1 MNITLYNNSSPKIQI
16 GKNLTVVK
24 SMTGELR
31 EECDMINPS
40 ILIENA
46 GVISANYAYIPEFGR
61 YYFITKITSVRKDLW
76 RVDMHVDV
84 RETYKNQIKANTAVV
99 ARSSGYYNLYLP
111 DSKMPLTQD
120 NFNITYTLGSQFDN
134 AGVFLLASDSR
145 EYAVTGESESNGG
158 GGGHDF

>member
-16 GKNLTVVK
+16 GKSLTVVK

-61 YYFITKITSVRKDLW
+61 YYFITKITSVRNNMW
-76 RVDMHVDV
+76 RIDMHVDV
-84 RETYKNQIKANTAVV
+84 RETYKNQIRENRAVV

-111 DSKMPLTQD
+111 DNKMPLTQD
-120 NFNITYTLGSQFDN
+120 NFNTTYALGSSFTHT
-134 AGVFLLASDSR
+134 GLYMLASDS
-145 EYAVTGESESNGG
+145 SS
-158 GGGHDF
+158 

>member
-24 SMTGELR
+24 SMTGHLR

-61 YYFITKITSVRKDLW
+61 YYFITKITSVRNNIW

-84 RETYKNQIKANTAVV
+84 RETYKNQIRANKAVV

-111 DSKMPLTQD
+111 DNKMPLEQD
-120 NFNITYTLGSQFDN
+120 NFNTTYALGSSFTHT
-134 AGVFLLASDSR
+134 GLYMLASDS
-145 EYAVTGESESNGG
+145 SS
-158 GGGHDF
+158 

>member
-16 GKNLTVVK
+16 GKSLTVVK

-61 YYFITKITSVRKDLW
+61 YYFITKITSVRNNMW

-84 RETYKNQIKANTAVV
+84 RETYKTQIRANRAVV

-111 DSKMPLTQD
+111 DNKMPLEQD
-120 NFNITYTLGSQFDN
+120 NFNTTYALGSSFTHT
-134 AGVFLLASDSR
+134 GLYMLASDS
-145 EYAVTGESESNGG
+145 SS
-158 GGGHDF
+158 